1 MKVLNC
7 ERMGIM
13 EENTKKV
20 QVENS
25 DEIEYEDVKRLPL
38 GAFIGIGLAFG
49 VAAGFSLGN
58 LLISKMFGHNIE
70 NGFLVGMTFCVVAG
84 IAGGLILGLI
94 NKAIKKK

>member
-1 MKVLNC
+1 
-7 ERMGIM
+7 M
-13 EENTKKV
+13 EENTKIPQTDV
-20 QVENS
+20 T
-25 DEIEYEDVKRLPL
+25 DEIEYEDIKRLPL

-70 NGFLVGMTFCVVAG
+70 NGFFVGMSFCVVAG
-84 IAGGLILGLI
+84 VVGGLILGLI

>member
-1 MKVLNC
+1 
-7 ERMGIM
+7 M
-13 EENTKKV
+13 EENTKV
-20 QVENS
+20 TQSEAT

-70 NGFLVGMTFCVVAG
+70 NGFLVGMTFCIAAG
-84 IAGGLILGLI
+84 IVGGLILGLI
-94 NKAIKKK
+94 NKAIKRK